1 MPAFVKTKA
10 DESRWSKAKEAAGK
24 ETEKGSEGYWK
35 LANYI
40 FHKMGKTEQ
49 DSKNAELA
57 KVELKK
63 FGMGGGIGG
72 GISMNIGNMNPG
84 AAGKTTETI
93 GGGVIGK
100 GGSNPMKAGTG
111 GNAAKTP
118 KAKKPADPFGKP
130 SLFFKNEDSSS
141 KKHSSVR
148 KLKNFLLK
156 TKAKRQS

>member
-1 MPAFVKTKA
+1 MPNFVKTPA
-10 DESRWSKAKEAAGK
+10 DEARWAKAKSAAAK
-24 ETEKGSEGYWK
+24 ETKEGSDSFWA
-35 LANYI
+35 LSNYI
-40 FHKMGKTEQ
+40 FHKMGKTEE

-130 SLFFKNEDSSS
+130 SLFFKNEES
-141 KKHSSVR
+141 KDKKRLTNS
-148 KLKNFLLK
+148 KLKTFLEKVRLRK
-156 TKAKRQS
+156 QS